1 MEILDRIFRTFFDW
15 ESLIGVL
22 PTMLQY
28 AVWNTLLLA
37 LCASVLG
44 VILGMALALM
54 SMSNKIWLKWPA
66 RTFINVFRGLPAV
79 LTILVIGQGL
89 SPLGLELWGPN
100 PYPLG
105 ILALGLISAAYIG
118 EIFRSG
124 IESVERGQFEASR
137 ALGMSHSSA
146 MLKVVVPQGIRRVLP
161 ALVNQFI
168 SNIKDSSLVYFL
180 GLLTNQRE
188 LFRVG
193 QDEAITTGN
202 LSPLVTSGIM
212 YLIITIPLT
221 FLVGRIDRRLKD
233 GKKVSVPVEDAD
245 TFDKY
250 ADLVL
255 TTTAKE
261 SK

>member
-1 MEILDRIFRTFFDW
+1 
-15 ESLIGVL
+15 
-22 PTMLQY
+22 
-28 AVWNTLLLA
+28 
-37 LCASVLG
+37 
-44 VILGMALALM
+44 
-54 SMSNKIWLKWPA
+54 
-66 RTFINVFRGLPAV
+66 
-79 LTILVIGQGL
+79 
-89 SPLGLELWGPN
+89 
-100 PYPLG
+100 
-105 ILALGLISAAYIG
+105 
-118 EIFRSG
+118 
-124 IESVERGQFEASR
+124 
-137 ALGMSHSSA
+137 
-146 MLKVVVPQGIRRVLP
+146 LP
-161 ALVNQFI
+161 ALVNQCI

-233 GKKVSVPVEDAD
+233 GKKVAVPVEDLD
-245 TFDKY
+245 PFDKSV
-250 ADLVL
+250 DLVL